1 MSNFLRLII
10 QGYMNNQMPYMNIP
24 NYNQG
29 NYPNNSINMQL
40 ERLNNRINRLER
52 QIKILENRINRLEN
66 VSVMPLNN
74 NQDDNDMYML

>member
-1 MSNFLRLII
+1 
-10 QGYMNNQMPYMNIP
+10 MNNQMPYMNIP

-29 NYPNNSINMQL
+29 NYPNNSIDMQL
-40 ERLNNRINRLER
+40 ERLN
-52 QIKILENRINRLEN
+52 NRINRLEN

>member
-1 MSNFLRLII
+1 
-10 QGYMNNQMPYMNIP
+10 MNNQMPYMNIP

-29 NYPNNSINMQL
+29 NYPHNSIDMQL

>member
-1 MSNFLRLII
+1 
-10 QGYMNNQMPYMNIP
+10 MPYMNIP

-29 NYPNNSINMQL
+29 NYPNNSIDMQL
-40 ERLNNRINRLER
+40 ERLN
-52 QIKILENRINRLEN
+52 NRINRLEN